1 VDDVVVVVEVA
12 EIEKAAAFVDGIVE
26 ESDGMVDAVDIV
38 DADENWDYDDVGNDC
53 GTLAG
58 PFVAVFFAA
67 VVALGQQFQAGHP
80 QASDN

>member
-1 VDDVVVVVEVA
+1 VEDVVVVEVA

-38 DADENWDYDDVGNDC
+38 DAAENWDYDVENDC